1 MGSREFFSK
10 FMNMLATTSF
20 LNDME
25 SFANYLFADGHRFH
39 QLLGEIFFQ
48 SDYLVEE

>member
-1 MGSREFFSK
+1 MGLRKFISEF
-10 FMNMLATTSF
+10 MHMLATTSF

-25 SFANYLFADGHRFH
+25 SFANYLFADCHRVH
-39 QLLGEIFFQ
+39 RLLGEIFFQ